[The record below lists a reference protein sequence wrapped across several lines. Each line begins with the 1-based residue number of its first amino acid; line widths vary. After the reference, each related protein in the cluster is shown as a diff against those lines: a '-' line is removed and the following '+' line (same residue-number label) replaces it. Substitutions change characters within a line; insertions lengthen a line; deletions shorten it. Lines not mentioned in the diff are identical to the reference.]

1 MLRIQIDYAHS
12 FTLHLQ
18 IGADI
23 DGRCSLANPA
33 FAGYDGYDFT
43 HEGTLRIPIC
53 FRIEI
58 VNRT

>member
-1 MLRIQIDYAHS
+1 MLCVQIHHAHS

-33 FAGYDGYDFT
+33 FAGYDGYNFA
-43 HEGTLRIPIC
+43 HGCNLLL
-53 FRIEI
+53 
-58 VNRT
+58 